1 MRRAEEAENLIKE
14 GKTKFRG
21 EERIFKD
28 GDLTVKVLVQDGV
41 IVQVFAYPF
50 DLKIDYL
57 PVFKKMEESGMF
69 DDCVRGTYWIL
80 KAGLPMWQKFYG
92 EYLKVEREDYA
103 GVFVL
108 IDIDLEG
115 FNKWFAKVV

>member
-1 MRRAEEAENLIKE
+1 MRRAEGAENLIKE

-21 EERIFKD
+21 EERVFKD

-50 DLKIDYL
+50 DLKRDYL
-57 PVFKKMEESGMF
+57 PVFEKMEKSGMF

-80 KAGLPMWQKFYG
+80 KAGLAMWQKFYG
-92 EYLKVEREDYA
+92 EHLKVLKEDS
-103 GVFVL
+103 VFVL
-108 IDIDLEG
+108 VDIDLEG
-115 FNKWFAKVV
+115 FKKWFAKVV